1 MLEQARRDGIVE
13 FNRPRVTGW
22 QREYQHAEDELDNP
36 RVLALPDWDA
46 LQEARRRPGRPLAWS
61 LRRMADIVE
70 FTARTL
76 LPLRVSLVGTHPVVA
91 ELLNGGTESII
102 SAALARSQAPG
113 QPAADPAARM
123 VSVAIYP
130 R

>member
-1 MLEQARRDGIVE
+1 
-13 FNRPRVTGW
+13 
-22 QREYQHAEDELDNP
+22 
-36 RVLALPDWDA
+36 
-46 LQEARRRPGRPLAWS
+46 
-61 LRRMADIVE
+61 MADIVE

-76 LPLRVSLVGTHPVVA
+76 VPLRVSLVGTHPVVA

-102 SAALARSQAPG
+102 SAALARSRALG
-113 QPAADPAARM
+113 QPAADPAVRM